1 MLQCFLAVLN
11 FPECCSIA
19 STFFPKVQLYSPVLI
34 LVLKVHCCPPVLIF
48 FPIVQCC
55 PPASPLLPI
64 VQCWSRDVSAMM
76 YCPSPGPSQ
85 TPETDTKRRERE
97 GAAILPPASYHH
109 LHLCYLNMNCN
120 KSLLCCV
127 FLNCCIRV
135 LLIHCKCCQ

>member
-1 MLQCFLAVLN
+1 MFDCLDFL
-11 FPECCSIA
+11 
-19 STFFPKVQLYSPVLI
+19 PKVQWYSDF
-34 LVLKVHCCPPVLIF
+34 LIF
-48 FPIVQCC
+48 FSIVQFCL
-55 PPASPLLPI
+55 PASSFFPI

-127 FLNCCIRV
+127 FLNCCNRIVDVDMVSMTHSDQTSFISKLFILFFNRNA
-135 LLIHCKCCQ
+135 